1 MALAARR
8 QLAAAFV
15 LLERIRSAGAHRAR
29 RWPTVEA
36 MIARSFPLFKDS
48 KTL

>member
-29 RWPTVEA
+29 HPLADR
-36 MIARSFPLFKDS
+36 RSHDS
-48 KTL
+48 AQFSVI